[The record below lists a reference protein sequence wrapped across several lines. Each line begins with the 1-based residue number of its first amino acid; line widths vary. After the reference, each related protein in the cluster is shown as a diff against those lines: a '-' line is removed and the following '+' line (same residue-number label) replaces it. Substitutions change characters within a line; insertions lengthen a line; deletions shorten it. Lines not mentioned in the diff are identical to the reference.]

1 MASKSST
8 AAKKSTAKKSAA
20 KKSTTKKTNT
30 SRSLAAKGYVKAP
43 KEVKTEKEVK
53 AEVKGLFA
61 EEKKVEKPEVKEVKK
76 EAKKENVFA
85 NLCNVIKANVKNIL
99 VVLAII
105 LALVLVIV
113 LVVNA
118 CNKNNQKTLE
128 ENFETIG
135 KKFYEDYY
143 YNGTGKDDEA
153 RAKFLAKFKDNGLRI
168 NLDNL
173 SRYEFTDEKGNAY
186 EFVNKKTKE
195 ECDATNSVVVIYP
208 QEPYGKTDYVIDA
221 KLSCGFEK

>member
-1 MASKSST
+1 MASKTT

-30 SRSLAAKGYVKAP
+30 SKSLAAKGYVKAP

-53 AEVKGLFA
+53 AEVKGLFVEEK
-61 EEKKVEKPEVKEVKK
+61 EEKKVEKVEVKEVKK
-76 EAKKENVFA
+76 ENVCNKIFKAIRA
-85 NLCNVIKANVKNIL
+85 NIKNIL
-99 VVLAII
+99 VVLAIV
-105 LALVLVIV
+105 LALVLVI
-113 LVVNA
+113 LLIVNV
-118 CNKNNQKTLE
+118 CNKNNQKELE
-128 ENFETIG
+128 ANFETIG
-135 KKFYEDYY
+135 KKFYEEYY

-173 SRYEFTDEKGNAY
+173 SRYEFTDEKGNEY

-195 ECDATNSVVVIYP
+195 ECNTTESVVVIYP

>member
-1 MASKSST
+1 MASKTT
-8 AAKKSTAKKSAA
+8 AAKKSSAKKSAA

-30 SRSLAAKGYVKAP
+30 SKSLAAKGYVKAP
-43 KEVKTEKEVK
+43 KEIKTEKEVK
-53 AEVKGLFA
+53 AEVKGLFVEEK
-61 EEKKVEKPEVKEVKK
+61 EEKKVEKVEVKEVKK
-76 EAKKENVFA
+76 ENV
-85 NLCNVIKANVKNIL
+85 CNKIFKAIRTNIKNIL
-99 VVLAII
+99 VVLAIA
-105 LALVLVIV
+105 LALVLVI
-113 LVVNA
+113 LLIVNV
-118 CNKNNQKTLE
+118 CNKNNQKELE
-128 ENFETIG
+128 ANFETIG
-135 KKFYEDYY
+135 KKFYEEYY

-195 ECDATNSVVVIYP
+195 NCDATESVVVIYP